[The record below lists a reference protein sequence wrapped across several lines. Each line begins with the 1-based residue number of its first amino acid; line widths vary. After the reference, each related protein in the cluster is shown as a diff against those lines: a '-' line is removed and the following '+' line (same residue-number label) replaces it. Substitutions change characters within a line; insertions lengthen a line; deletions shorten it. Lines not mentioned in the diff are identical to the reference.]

1 MLDEKHYLNKVL
13 TEIAFHTR
21 KYGIMGYCIQ
31 AIQEK
36 NHIATL
42 LVRFFWASRMGVTY
56 LGTILAWYTE
66 GGSGVTGVIYLWMY
80 PVRLDFGLYWSE
92 V

>member
-1 MLDEKHYLNKVL
+1 
-13 TEIAFHTR
+13 
-21 KYGIMGYCIQ
+21 
-31 AIQEK
+31 
-36 NHIATL
+36 
-42 LVRFFWASRMGVTY
+42 MGVTY

-66 GGSGVTGVIYLWMY
+66 GGSGVTGVTYLWMY